1 MKYIFNAQFL
11 KILPPNTSFGD
22 AWDSFCL
29 SLLRQEDGHQHYLS
43 LKAPD
48 RGIDILKRSDNTAI
62 QCKADERGALGT
74 LSPSSSIESLKTAM
88 LHRDSIEWIKYSFA
102 TNADYS
108 GDGFGKIISEA
119 KTLGLNKE
127 DIEFF
132 GPDYWSD
139 LCEKH
144 ISAVKHLLDYRLTYT
159 ETEVEEAF
167 KKARYYDSHITK
179 YIGLISEDSF
189 NIEVANNRTPIVLA
203 IPFAPSLT
211 VKQCL
216 DVAKSL
222 LGLTLEA
229 EHYSDIGTSASPGLA
244 LTLDQKAQPFKKK
257 LGEFN
262 EDERKRL
269 KLWVQTRYSLDG
281 NTRNSDSS
289 MLELM
294 YKTTSITSRDESKKK
309 TIERFNKSIEDR
321 MWRSVAT

>member
-11 KILPPNTSFGD
+11 KVLPPNTSFGD

-29 SLLRQEDGHQHYLS
+29 SLLRKEDGHQHYLS

-74 LSPSSSIESLKTAM
+74 LSPSSSIESLKTAI
-88 LHRDSIEWIKYSFA
+88 LHRNSIEWIKYSFA

-108 GDGFGKIISEA
+108 GDGFIKIINEA
-119 KTLGLNKE
+119 ETLGLKKDN
-127 DIEFF
+127 IEFL

-144 ISAVKHLLDYRLTYT
+144 IDAVKHLLDYRLTYT
-159 ETEVEEAF
+159 EAEVEEAF

-179 YIGLISEDSF
+179 YVGLISKDSF
-189 NIEVANNRTPIVLA
+189 NIEIANNRTPIVLA

-222 LGLTLEA
+222 LGLTLET
-229 EHYSDIGTSASPGLA
+229 EHYSDIGTSASPGLS
-244 LTLDQKAQPFKKK
+244 LTLDQKAQSFDKK
-257 LGEFN
+257 LGDFS

-269 KLWVQTRYSLDG
+269 KLWVQTRYSLDE
-281 NTRNSDSS
+281 RSKNSDSA
-289 MLELM
+289 MFELM
-294 YKTTSITSRDESKKK
+294 YKTTSTVSREESKKK

>member
-11 KILPPNTSFGD
+11 KVLPPNTSFGD

-29 SLLRQEDGHQHYLS
+29 SLLRKEDGHQHYLS

-74 LSPSSSIESLKTAM
+74 LSPSSSIESLKTAI
-88 LHRDSIEWIKYSFA
+88 LHRHSIEWIKYSFA

-108 GDGFGKIISEA
+108 GDGFIKIITEA
-119 KTLGLNKE
+119 ETLGLKKDN
-127 DIEFF
+127 IEFL

-144 ISAVKHLLDYRLTYT
+144 IDAVKHLLDYRLTYT
-159 ETEVEEAF
+159 EAEVEEAF
-167 KKARYYDSHITK
+167 KKARYYDSYITK
-179 YIGLISEDSF
+179 YVGLISKDSF
-189 NIEVANNRTPIVLA
+189 NIEIANNRTPIILA

-222 LGLTLEA
+222 LGLTLET
-229 EHYSDIGTSASPGLA
+229 EHYSDIGTSASPGLS
-244 LTLDQKAQPFKKK
+244 LTLDQKAQSFDKK
-257 LGEFN
+257 LGDFS

-269 KLWVQTRYSLDG
+269 KLWVQTRYSLDE
-281 NTRNSDSS
+281 RSKNSDSA
-289 MLELM
+289 MFELM
-294 YKTTSITSRDESKKK
+294 YKTTTTASREESKKK

>member
-11 KILPPNTSFGD
+11 KVLPPNTSFGD

-29 SLLRQEDGHQHYLS
+29 SLLRKEDGHQHYLS

-48 RGIDILKRSDNTAI
+48 RGVDILKRSDNTAI

-74 LSPSSSIESLKTAM
+74 LSPSPSIESLKTAI
-88 LHRDSIEWIKYSFA
+88 LHRNSIDWIKYSFA
-102 TNADYS
+102 TNAEYS
-108 GDGFGKIISEA
+108 GDGFIKIITEA
-119 KTLGLNKE
+119 KTLGLKKDN
-127 DIEFF
+127 IEFL

-144 ISAVKHLLDYRLTYT
+144 IDAVKHLLDYRLTYT
-159 ETEVEEAF
+159 EAEVEEAF
-167 KKARYYDSHITK
+167 KKARYYDSHTTK
-179 YIGLISEDSF
+179 YIGLISKDSF
-189 NIEVANNRTPIVLA
+189 NIEIANNRTPIVLA

-222 LGLTLEA
+222 LGLTLET
-229 EHYSDIGTSASPGLA
+229 EYYSDIDTSASPGLS
-244 LTLDQKAQPFKKK
+244 LTLDQKAQSFDKR
-257 LGEFN
+257 LGDFS

-269 KLWVQTRYSLDG
+269 KLWVQTRYSLDE
-281 NTRNSDSS
+281 RSKNSDNA
-289 MLELM
+289 MFELM
-294 YKTTSITSRDESKKK
+294 YKTTSTVSREESKKK